1 MAKVKFRTA
10 MSVLKKGGK
19 ACYQCVPVLE
29 NKVTEAGFLAE
40 AAKITGES
48 VARARLWLDAFGMVS
63 RKCNLD
69 ARPYST
75 GYMRG
80 SLVILGSVAAAN
92 AKLDPKVNKIVPT
105 LTPLGTLKDMPSVF
119 DAENVTPSVGA
130 ILYSVQQVGQ
140 TSPNVIAKGGAVVV
154 INGNFI
160 ETADGDDTG
169 VWLEKDGVIV
179 QRGTISESD
188 HNTIDC
194 TFADGD
200 FPEDGQYK
208 LVIATRDGKD
218 AETYG
223 VDRLERNVAVVNG

>member
-48 VARARLWLDAFGMVS
+48 VARARLWLDAFGMVA

-80 SLVILGSVAAAN
+80 SLAIIGSVDAAN
-92 AKLDPKVNKIVPT
+92 AKLDPKVNRIVPT
-105 LTPLGTLKDMPSVF
+105 LTPLGTLKDVPSPF
-119 DAENVTPSVGA
+119 DAENVTASVGA

-140 TSPNVIAKGGAVVV
+140 ASPNVIVKGGEVVV

-160 ETADGDDTG
+160 LTADGADTG
-169 VWLEKDGVIV
+169 VWLEKDSVIIARGVIG
-179 QRGTISESD
+179 QSD

-194 TFADGD
+194 TFPDGD

-218 AETYG
+218 ESFG
-223 VDRLERNVAVVNG
+223 VDRLERNVTVVNG

>member
-1 MAKVKFRTA
+1 MAKIKFRTA
-10 MSVLKKGGK
+10 LSALKKGGK
-19 ACYQCVPVLE
+19 ACYQCVPVFE
-29 NKVTEAGFLAE
+29 NKVTEAKFLAE
-40 AAKITGES
+40 VAKITGES
-48 VARARLWLDAFGMVS
+48 SARARLWLDAFGMVA

-69 ARPYST
+69 ARPFNL
-75 GYMRG
+75 GFMRG
-80 SLVILGSVAAAN
+80 SLAILGSVDAAN
-92 AKLDPKVNKIVPT
+92 AKLDPKVNKIVPV
-105 LTPLGTLKDMPSVF
+105 LMPLGTLKDLVSVF

-140 TSPNVIAKGGAVVV
+140 ALPNVIAKGGAVVV

-160 ETADGDDTG
+160 ETADGEDTG

-179 QRGTISESD
+179 ERGTISESD

-194 TFADGD
+194 TFPDGD

-218 AETYG
+218 ASYG
-223 VDRLERNVAVVNG
+223 VDRLERNVTVVNG

>member
-48 VARARLWLDAFGMVS
+48 VARARLWLDAFGMVA
-63 RKCNLD
+63 RRCNLD

-80 SLVILGSVAAAN
+80 SLAIIGSVDAAN
-92 AKLDPKVNKIVPT
+92 AKLDPKVNRIIPT
-105 LTPLGTLKDMPSVF
+105 LTPLGTLKDVPSPF
-119 DAENVTPSVGA
+119 DAENVTASVGA

-140 TSPNVIAKGGAVVV
+140 ASPNVIVKGGEVVV

-160 ETADGDDTG
+160 LTADATDTG
-169 VWLEKDGVIV
+169 VWLEKDGVIIE
-179 QRGTISESD
+179 RGVISESD

-194 TFADGD
+194 TFPDEE

-218 AETYG
+218 ESFG
-223 VDRLERNVAVVNG
+223 VDRLERNVTVVNG